1 MNWTII
7 IIEAI
12 VMTIAF
18 TAMVL
23 IPLVKNPVWW
33 IHDYP
38 KDINPSISIAPRG
51 LPICNKLGAFFGSF
65 LLCLYFCIVIVSDK
79 YKCIKTQ

>member
-18 TAMVL
+18 TAMVMMMAS
-23 IPLVKNPVWW
+23 KMM
-33 IHDYP
+33 
-38 KDINPSISIAPRG
+38 
-51 LPICNKLGAFFGSF
+51 
-65 LLCLYFCIVIVSDK
+65 IV
-79 YKCIKTQ
+79 

>member
-38 KDINPSISIAPRG
+38 QDIQEGLFITFLCRISQKFGVINITFSRVHTHIFGVPR
-51 LPICNKLGAFFGSF
+51 
-65 LLCLYFCIVIVSDK
+65 
-79 YKCIKTQ
+79 

>member
-23 IPLVKNPVWW
+23 IPLVKNPLWW

-38 KDINPSISIAPRG
+38 EVIQEEYFKCSASFRN
-51 LPICNKLGAFFGSF
+51 LGQRQTESLS
-65 LLCLYFCIVIVSDK
+65 LLSRS
-79 YKCIKTQ
+79 

>member
-51 LPICNKLGAFFGSF
+51 LPICNK
-65 LLCLYFCIVIVSDK
+65 
-79 YKCIKTQ
+79 

>member
-18 TAMVL
+18 TAML
-23 IPLVKNPVWW
+23 
-33 IHDYP
+33 DFM
-38 KDINPSISIAPRG
+38 R
-51 LPICNKLGAFFGSF
+51 
-65 LLCLYFCIVIVSDK
+65 VS
-79 YKCIKTQ
+79 YEMELS